1 MSYSIIRVQKMNG
14 QAIKGIQFHNQREKG
29 SQTNP
34 DIREADHHLNYDL
47 IHGSKKLDYKKE
59 IDKVISENVKSEKK
73 IRKDAVLVSE
83 FLITSDTDFFDK
95 LSPEDQKR
103 YFETAKDFIADRYGQ
118 QNVIYATVH
127 NDEKTPHMHVG
138 IVPVTEDGRLSAK
151 EVIGNRMQLV
161 KLQDAFNA
169 HVNTHGFDLERGL
182 SRSGRKHLDMPKF
195 KQTTTYAAEKE
206 AIEKHEQTLSKIK
219 AIDEKTKAIEDLPE
233 PTKVMGRVMLKNDD
247 YETLVNYAST
257 GAEAKVEVVDLQ
269 RKLTEKEKE
278 IVQLKTEMKEGQ
290 EELRKNYF
298 GIEYRNGEIRSN
310 LEDLAIERANQRVD
324 DFLQEREIVKEYNDA
339 VDKYNAKNEDYKKL
353 ETLHLAAKKEIQQ
366 LEFAQKSSN
375 REEAILNATISEK
388 ETEIVSLQKEH
399 NSLRNEIKDLT
410 NELSAWK
417 ERAVLAF
424 HQQFKRIKSF
434 LNVRGVEPEKLKSLD
449 AVEDR
454 MVAASIKEIEK
465 PKQPQKTME
474 MEM

>member
-14 QAIKGIQFHNQREKG
+14 QAIKGIQIHNQREKK
-29 SQTNP
+29 SETNP
-34 DIREADHHLNYDL
+34 DIREADQHLNYDL
-47 IHGSKKLDYKKE
+47 INGTKKLDYRKE

-95 LSPEDQKR
+95 LSPEEQKR

-169 HVNTHGFDLERGL
+169 HVKTHGFDLERGL

-195 KQTTTYAAEKE
+195 KQKTAFEAEKE
-206 AIEKHEQTLSKIK
+206 ATAKYEQTISKIK
-219 AIDEKTKAIEDLPE
+219 DIGEKTKAVEDIPD
-233 PTKVMGRVMLKNDD
+233 PTRMMGRVMVKSED
-247 YETLVNYAST
+247 YDTLLHYAAN
-257 GAEAKVEVVDLQ
+257 GAVAEVEVMDLQ
-269 RKLTEKEKE
+269 RKLTEKQET

-298 GIEYRNGEIRSN
+298 GIEYQSGEIRAN
-310 LEDLAIERANQRVD
+310 LEELANERA
-324 DFLQEREIVKEYNDA
+324 QEIFQKGDLVAKHNNLVE
-339 VDKYNAKNEDYKKL
+339 KYNRLLEKARAVHYESERLKTENKTLIQDNAGLKDKNESL
-353 ETLHLAAKKEIQQ
+353 EEKNGALQKQIQSMQ
-366 LEFAQKSSN
+366 QEFA
-375 REEAILNATISEK
+375 AL
-388 ETEIVSLQKEH
+388 
-399 NSLRNEIKDLT
+399 
-410 NELSAWK
+410 K

-424 HQQFKRIKSF
+424 QRQFGRVKD
-434 LNVRGVEPEKLKSLD
+434 LLRGMKVEPGKMETIERFEEKIVS
-449 AVEDR
+449 
-454 MVAASIKEIEK
+454 ASVREIEK

-474 MEM
+474 MER